1 MYAPVRRLGLAAGA
15 VLLASCKA
23 MLPPEPH
30 MEAPTLPPIVAM
42 RKGQSGGVFTMETP
56 WTLVSDSRAFRPGD
70 ALTVTLEEV
79 TQASKSAN
87 TSFDKQSAIAFK
99 PPTLA
104 GKTIKT
110 DMSVSG
116 DRSFA
121 GTTASTQQNALQGS
135 ITVVVQDVLPN
146 GMLRISGEKSLRLN
160 QGEELI
166 RVVGFVRSAD
176 IDTQNR
182 VSSLRI
188 ANAGITYT
196 GRGTLNDANQPGW
209 LIRFFTGPYMPF

>member
-1 MYAPVRRLGLAAGA
+1 MNALARSLGLVAAA
-15 VLLASCKA
+15 LWLASCKTL
-23 MLPPEPH
+23 LPGEPRA
-30 MEAPTLPPIVAM
+30 EPPTLPPIAAM
-42 RKGQSGGVFTMETP
+42 RKGQSGGVFTLETP

-87 TSFDKQSAIAFK
+87 TSFDKKSAIAVT
-99 PPTLA
+99 PATMG
-104 GKTIKT
+104 GKTLKS
-110 DMSVSG
+110 DLSVTG

-135 ITVVVQDVLPN
+135 ITVIVQDVLPN

-160 QGEELI
+160 QGEEFI
-166 RVVGFVRSAD
+166 RVVGYVRSAD
-176 IDTQNR
+176 IDTDNR

-188 ANAGITYT
+188 ANAGITYS